1 MLCKLYRDKETGV
14 QHMDAGSGN
23 LQDSSEG
30 RCQGIPGRDHVE
42 IIAVRLQM

>member
-14 QHMDAGSGN
+14 QHMDAGRGN
-23 LQDSSEG
+23 LQDSSKG
-30 RCQGIPGRDHVE
+30 RCQGVPGGDYVE